1 MDKEDFTSKILAYEQ
16 TMYRVSMSMLK
27 NEADCQDAVQ
37 DTILTAY
44 SKINT
49 LKNEDFFKTWV
60 IRILINKC
68 NKILNNRKRNPY
80 SEDTYIEVSGEK
92 EENIQRKT
100 ELRIALES
108 LRPKIRIVMVMFYVE
123 DFSIDEIHKVLK
135 IPVGTVK
142 SRLSQGRKQMKFE
155 LIC

>member
-1 MDKEDFTSKILAYEQ
+1 MNKEDFTSEILAYEQ

-27 NEADCQDAVQ
+27 NETDCQDVVQ

-49 LKNEDFFKTWV
+49 LKNKDFFKTWV

-68 NKILNNRKRNPY
+68 NKILNNRKRSSC
-80 SEDTYIEVSGEK
+80 SEDNYNISDEK
-92 EENIQRKT
+92 EESIQGNT
-100 ELRIALES
+100 EIRIALES
-108 LRPKIRIVMVMFYVE
+108 LRPKIRIVMVMFYIE
-123 DFSIDEIHKVLK
+123 DFSVDEIHKVLK

-142 SRLSQGRKQMKFE
+142 SRLSQGRKQMKSE

>member
-1 MDKEDFTSKILAYEQ
+1 MNKEDFTSEILAYEQ

-27 NEADCQDAVQ
+27 NETDCQDVVQ

-49 LKNEDFFKTWV
+49 LKNEKFFKTWV

-68 NKILNNRKRNPY
+68 NKILNNRKRNSY
-80 SEDTYIEVSGEK
+80 SEDTYIEASSEKGES
-92 EENIQRKT
+92 IQSTT
-100 ELRIALES
+100 EIRIALES
-108 LRPKIRIVMVMFYVE
+108 LRPKIRIVMVMFYIE
-123 DFSIDEIHKVLK
+123 DFSVDEIHKVLR

-142 SRLSQGRKQMKFE
+142 SRLSQGRKQMKYE